1 MNKAELFIDCKNKLG
16 EGITWDHDN
25 QTLYWLDIPMPSKL
39 YKHSLETNHTFQFDM
54 PEMITAMA
62 IRPNNDVL
70 IASHHGINNFNTT
83 NKKFSNILD
92 LEPEKP
98 YNRCNDGAADF
109 LGNFWVGTMQNNIA
123 SDGSEIEITKNSGS
137 IYSIDKDLKVTNHVN
152 DIGISNTFAWSPSND
167 KFYFT
172 DTLTGII
179 DVYDYNHKDN
189 KITNKR
195 EFVKFDR
202 GYPDGSTVD
211 SEGFLWSCRWSG
223 SCVARFDP
231 NGKLDTVIELPV
243 PNVTSCTFG
252 GSDLKTLFI
261 TTARMGMTEEE
272 LNNNP
277 HAGSVFAY
285 NASTKGKPDFKFGS

>member
-1 MNKAELFIDCKNKLG
+1 MSKAELFIDCKSKLG
-16 EGITWDHDN
+16 EGITWNQDDN
-25 QTLYWLDIPMPSKL
+25 TLYWLDIPMPSKL
-39 YKHSLETNHTFQFDM
+39 HKYSFNKNKYQVYEM
-54 PEMITAMA
+54 PEMITAIA
-62 IRPNNDVL
+62 ERDKNNLL
-70 IASHHGINNFNTT
+70 IASHYGINNFNLES
-83 NKKFSNILD
+83 NKFNQILT
-92 LEPEKP
+92 LEKDKP

-109 LGNFWVGTMQNNIA
+109 LGNFWVGTMENNIA
-123 SDGSEIEITKNSGS
+123 SDGSDIEITKKSGS
-137 IYSIDKDLKVTNHVN
+137 IYSIDKSFNITNHVN
-152 DIGISNTFAWSPSND
+152 DIGISNTFTWSPNNE

-179 DVYDYNHKDN
+179 DVYDYDFDQN
-189 KITNKR
+189 KISNKR

-202 GYPDGSTVD
+202 GFPDGSTVD

-231 NGKLDTVIELPV
+231 NGKLDTVVELPV

-261 TTARMGMTEEE
+261 TTARMGMTEDE

-277 HAGSVFAY
+277 LAGSVFAY
-285 NASTKGKPDFKFGS
+285 NSSVKGKPDFKFGA

>member
-16 EGITWDHDN
+16 EGITWDHDD

-39 YKHSLETNHTFQFDM
+39 YKHNLETNNTLQFDM

-62 IRPNNDVL
+62 IRQNNDVL
-70 IASHHGINNFNTT
+70 IASHYGINNFNTT
-83 NKKFSNILD
+83 DKKFSKILD
-92 LEPEKP
+92 LETDKP

-123 SDGSEIEITKNSGS
+123 PDGSDIEITKNSGS

-195 EFVKFDR
+195 EFAKFDR

-223 SCVARFDP
+223 SCVVRFDP

-277 HAGSVFAY
+277 LAGSVFAY
-285 NASTKGKPDFKFGS
+285 NASIKGKPDFKFGS

>member
-16 EGITWDHDN
+16 EGITWDHDD

-39 YKHSLETNHTFQFDM
+39 YKHNLETNNTLQFDM

-62 IRPNNDVL
+62 IRQNNDVL
-70 IASHHGINNFNTT
+70 IASHYGINNFNTT
-83 NKKFSNILD
+83 DKKFSKILD
-92 LEPEKP
+92 LETDKP

-123 SDGSEIEITKNSGS
+123 PDGSDIEITKNSGS

-152 DIGISNTFAWSPSND
+152 DIGISNTFAWSPNND

-179 DVYDYNHKDN
+179 DVYDYNHHEN
-189 KITNKR
+189 KILNKR

-231 NGKLDTVIELPV
+231 NGKLDTVIDLPV

-277 HAGSVFAY
+277 LAGSVFAY
-285 NASTKGKPDFKFGS
+285 NASVKGKADFKFGS

>member
-1 MNKAELFIDCKNKLG
+1 MNKAELYIDCKSKLG
-16 EGITWDHDN
+16 EGVTWDDEN
-25 QTLYWLDIPMPSKL
+25 QILYWLDIPMPSKL
-39 YKHSLETNHTFQFDM
+39 YKHSLENNSTLEFEM

-62 IRPNNDVL
+62 IRPNSHVL
-70 IASHHGINNFNTT
+70 IASHHGINNFNTED
-83 NKKFSNILD
+83 KSFSKILD

-98 YNRCNDGAADF
+98 FNRCNDGAADF
-109 LGNFWVGTMQNNIA
+109 MGNFWVGTMENNIA
-123 SDGSEIEITKNSGS
+123 PDGSDIEISKKSGS
-137 IYSIDKDLKVTNHVN
+137 IYSIDKSFNITNHVN
-152 DIGISNTFAWSPSND
+152 DIGISNTFTWSPNNE

-179 DVYDYNHKDN
+179 DVYDYDFNQN
-189 KITNKR
+189 KISNKR
-195 EFVKFDR
+195 EFAKFER
-202 GYPDGSTVD
+202 GFPDGSTVD

-231 NGKLDTVIELPV
+231 NGKLDTVVELPV

-277 HAGSVFAY
+277 LAGSVFAY
-285 NASTKGKPDFKFGS
+285 NSSVKGKPDFKFGA

>member
-16 EGITWDHDN
+16 EGITWDNDN

-39 YKHSLETNHTFQFDM
+39 YKYSLEINNTLQFDM

-83 NKKFSNILD
+83 NKKFSKILD

-123 SDGSEIEITKNSGS
+123 PDGSDIEITKDSGS

-172 DTLTGII
+172 DTLTGVI
-179 DVYDYNHKDN
+179 DVYDYNHNEN
-189 KITNKR
+189 KILNKR

-223 SCVARFDP
+223 SCVVRFDP

-272 LNNNP
+272 LNSNP
-277 HAGSVFAY
+277 LAGSVFAY
-285 NASTKGKPDFKFGS
+285 NASVKGKPDFKFGS